1 MEILENDVLEMIS
14 GGDAAQDAAA
24 VNANA
29 NTAMMVCGAGNV
41 ASVSTTG
48 FACKK

>member
-1 MEILENDVLEMIS
+1 MEVLENDMLEMIG

-29 NTAMMVCGAGNV
+29 NTALRVCGVGNV

-48 FACKK
+48 FACK

>member
-1 MEILENDVLEMIS
+1 MEMLDIEAFDLV
-14 GGDAAQDAAA
+14 GGGAAAQDAAA

-29 NTAMMVCGAGNV
+29 NTALAVCGTGNV
-41 ASVSTTG
+41 ASVSATG

>member
-1 MEILENDVLEMIS
+1 MEILENDVLEMIG
-14 GGDAAQDAAA
+14 GGDAEQNAAA

-29 NTAMMVCGAGNV
+29 NTAVRVCGAGNV

-48 FACKK
+48 FSCKP